1 MEEQI
6 FNYLLDNENQEID
19 YNRIKD
25 NCDFFI
31 TDQDFYNMSYR
42 LSHKYDNITRYYNN
56 DKLVLLLKSKKES
69 RFNDQNLYLIK
80 CDKIQSEIDNIKEMI
95 LLMHD
100 EIKYLNINLNN
111 KETKRFEMYNYT
123 IIFLIVVITVMWI
136 LLC

>member
-56 DKLVLLLKSKKES
+56 NKLVLLLKSKKES

-80 CDKIQSEIDNIKEMI
+80 CDKIQSEIDNIKEMV

-100 EIKYLNINLNN
+100 EIKYFNTNLNN
-111 KETKRFEMYNYT
+111 KQTRRYEMYNYT